1 MSSHGHSHDV
11 HPPHGLSHA
20 PHQHGHAHG
29 HAHAQHSHSPP
40 PPPPPY
46 AGPAPPTPGSPTEA
60 EHQATVAA
68 TWDSYLRT
76 ALSANQRRRA
86 DYYALPE
93 RQRQLLPDYK
103 DLLTEVSSSR
113 AVKK

>member
-1 MSSHGHSHDV
+1 MHSHDHGHSH
-11 HPPHGLSHA
+11 SHA
-20 PHQHGHAHG
+20 PHQHGHSHG
-29 HAHAQHSHSPP
+29 HSHEPP

-46 AGPAPPTPGSPTEA
+46 AGPATPNPASPTEA

-86 DYYALPE
+86 DYYSLSE
-93 RQRQLLPDYK
+93 RHRQLLPDYK
-103 DLLTEVSSSR
+103 ELLSQASAYSALLAPV
-113 AVKK
+113 